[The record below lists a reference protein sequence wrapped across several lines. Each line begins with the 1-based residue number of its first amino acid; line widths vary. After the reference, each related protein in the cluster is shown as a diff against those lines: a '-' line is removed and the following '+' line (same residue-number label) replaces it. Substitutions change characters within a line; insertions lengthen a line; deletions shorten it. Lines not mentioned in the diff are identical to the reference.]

1 MSKADFLVVD
11 SVGFIKN
18 APLRDLGHNII
29 TLPQVVDEI
38 RDKATLQRL
47 QVLPYELQIR
57 RPSCAGMKVVT
68 EFSKK
73 TGDYAALSAVDIMV
87 LAVTYDLEVEKCGK
101 EHLKKEPQT
110 KKTVDFYTPHKGIP
124 KGDKK
129 IAGFFSPDNEIDGK
143 SDLNNHEKTVHGE
156 TEEDF
161 SSFQFW
167 REPIA
172 DIAVDLELSSIPA
185 DITNL
190 DQQPCPLSDQELKRL
205 DLFLEARSFLCDF
218 TVSQVDKCVADL
230 LDDITVQRYDNI
242 LRWFNQVTSYDN
254 VIATKNVSLDTIFK
268 KIADGFDFSID
279 EVLSNVE
286 SNKQLDPVSSDE
298 GVGLNDSE
306 NDEDY
311 DEYVGEDYG
320 QEEEENS
327 DDDDEG
333 WITPS
338 NIKMK
343 KDLFPGKKDTVKQV
357 KVACLTTDF
366 AMQNVLKQIGLN
378 ILGTN
383 GMLIKTTKTWIL
395 RCYACFHT
403 TPLLDKKFC
412 PKCGNQTLKRVS
424 VTLNKDGTQRIH
436 LSNRIQIS
444 ARGKKFS
451 LPKPVGGKHGV
462 NPRLFDDQPEAQ
474 QRLSK
479 KAMQQ
484 NNPLDGDWIA
494 GTSPFLSKDV
504 TSKSAMLG
512 LRNHGRGNAQ
522 PTGKYWA
529 QKNPNAS
536 RKSTGSK
543 RKK

>member
-1 MSKADFLVVD
+1 MRKADYLVVD
-11 SVGFIKN
+11 SGGFIKN

-47 QVLPYELQIR
+47 QVLPYELQLR
-57 RPSCAGMKVVT
+57 KPSSEGIKVVT

-101 EHLKKEPQT
+101 DHLKKEPKT
-110 KKTVDFYTPHKGIP
+110 KKTVNFYTPHKGIP

-129 IAGFFSPDNEIDGK
+129 IAGFFSPDDEVDNT
-143 SDLNNHEKTVHGE
+143 SDQNKHVEAVSGEK
-156 TEEDF
+156 EENF

-172 DIAVDLELSSIPA
+172 DIPLELELSSIPA
-185 DITNL
+185 DISSS
-190 DQQPCPLSDQELKRL
+190 DQQICPLSEEELSRL
-205 DLFLEARSFLCDF
+205 DLFLEVRSFLCDF
-218 TVSQVDKCVADL
+218 AVSQVDKCVADL

-242 LRWFNQVTSYDN
+242 LRWFNQVTSYEN
-254 VIATKNVSLDTIFK
+254 VIATKHVSLDAIFK
-268 KIADGFDFSID
+268 KITDGFDFSID
-279 EVLSNVE
+279 DVLTDVE
-286 SNKQLDPVSSDE
+286 SNKQLDTVSSDE

-306 NDEDY
+306 NDENY
-311 DEYVGEDYG
+311 DVNEEYV
-320 QEEEENS
+320 EEENN
-327 DDDDEG
+327 DEG

-338 NIKMK
+338 NIKQK
-343 KDLFPGKKDTVKQV
+343 TDLFSGNKGVLEEV

-366 AMQNVLKQIGLN
+366 AMQNILKQIGLN
-378 ILGTN
+378 ILGIN
-383 GMLIKTTKTWIL
+383 GMLIKTTKTWVL
-395 RCYACFHT
+395 RCYACFRT
-403 TPLLDKKFC
+403 TPFLEKKFC

-462 NPRLFDDQPEAQ
+462 NPRLFEDQPEAQ

-479 KAMQQ
+479 RALQQ
-484 NNPLDGDWIA
+484 NNPLDGDWIV
-494 GTSPFLSKDV
+494 GTSPFVSKDV

-512 LRNHGRGNAQ
+512 LRNHDRGNAQ